1 MGKKKNGGTV
11 AIDIDS
17 ILNSTVVDVAESK
30 AKETKPVIVLS
41 KEESEDLKTFISKKT
56 AKKTAETDM
65 ATALVKPLATCCK
78 KMEDDALSGQ
88 FHSSYKVTTLDGTAS
103 VNLITVDKFTVTQDP
118 ENIKAFKELV
128 GEEFDNCI
136 VKDRTTQIKQ
146 SVLIDKVLLTELV
159 TLVGPQNFSKF
170 FETVDTYSAK
180 DGLKEHIYKVAGNST
195 RLEQIK
201 AFVIPQKPYFK

>member
-1 MGKKKNGGTV
+1 
-11 AIDIDS
+11 
-17 ILNSTVVDVAESK
+17 L
-30 AKETKPVIVLS
+30 
-41 KEESEDLKTFISKKT
+41 
-56 AKKTAETDM
+56 
-65 ATALVKPLATCCK
+65 
-78 KMEDDALSGQ
+78 
-88 FHSSYKVTTLDGTAS
+88 

-180 DGLKEHIYKVAGNST
+180 DGLKERIYKVAGNST